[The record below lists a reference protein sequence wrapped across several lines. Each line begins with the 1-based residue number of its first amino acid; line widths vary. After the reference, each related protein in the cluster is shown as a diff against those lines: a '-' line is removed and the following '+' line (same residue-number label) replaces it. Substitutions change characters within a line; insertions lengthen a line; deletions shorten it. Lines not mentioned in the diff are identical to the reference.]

1 MDQQPEMTRE
11 VLNDDIVLL
20 RNIQTHQGLL
30 SQVYLGSG
38 GVFAVLEYTSH
49 PSETYGFLR
58 SLVQVSQFKLY
69 LRNQGLYAPLRGSFT
84 GDLSQDELSAYISR
98 FLTPE
103 ESCSVYTPEDLECV
117 ESYLRHE
124 DARTRGRYRTQDGVL
139 YLLHHGQFQRAS
151 DRNSDLLYYTTL
163 FGGVLGIHRFLMGK
177 FWSGLLYLLTG
188 GLLLCGWSLDI
199 LFLLFG
205 FLKEKNGDRLQ
216 PPNFR
221 LRKLL
226 LLPPAFLV
234 SMSTLKILFNGALS
248 LSGAFQGLLES
259 SLTTPSSSLSQAI
272 YKFLETIVKAS

>member
-1 MDQQPEMTRE
+1 MDQQSEMTRE

-20 RNIQTHQGLL
+20 RNIQTKQGEL

-38 GVFAVLEYTSH
+38 GVFAALESSSH
-49 PSETYGFLR
+49 PSEAYCFLR

-69 LRNQGLYAPLRGSFT
+69 IREQGVYAPLRGCCT
-84 GDLSQDELSAYISR
+84 GDITQDELSEYIAR

-103 ESCSVYTPEDLECV
+103 ESCSVYTPEDLERI

-124 DARTRGRYRTQDGVL
+124 DARTRGKYRTQDGVL

-151 DRNSDLLYYTTL
+151 NRNSDLLYYTTV

-177 FWSGLLYLLTG
+177 FWSGILYLLTG
-188 GLLLCGWSLDI
+188 GLLLCGWALDI
-199 LFLLFG
+199 LFLLLG

-216 PPNFR
+216 PPKFR

-226 LLPPAFLV
+226 FLPPAFLI
-234 SMSTLKILFNGALS
+234 SLSILKIVLNGILS

-259 SLTTPSSSLSQAI
+259 SLTNPSSGLSQAI
-272 YKFLETIVKAS
+272 YKLLETIVKAS